1 MTTNEPFSDDE
12 IERRLREA
20 VHDPVP
26 DDLLRISAGLF
37 TWRTIDAELA
47 ELEVIDA
54 DASATVRGGEPATA
68 TFVVDDR
75 LIEVEHHRDGE
86 LVVDLGGRW
95 AETVSIF
102 TPAGEAASASTD
114 EAGVARF
121 PALPRGPVQ
130 FVIRAEDHAAIKTR
144 WVMF

>member
-1 MTTNEPFSDDE
+1 MTDVPISDDE
-12 IERRLREA
+12 IERRLRDA

-26 DDLLRISAGLF
+26 DDLVRISAGLF

-47 ELEVIDA
+47 ELEVVDVDA
-54 DASATVRGGEPATA
+54 RATVRGGEPATA

-95 AETVSIF
+95 ADTVFIF
-102 TPAGEAASASTD
+102 TPAGEVASAGTD

-121 PALPRGPVQ
+121 SAAPRGPVQ
-130 FVIRAEDHAAIKTR
+130 FVIRAEGHAPIKTR

>member
-1 MTTNEPFSDDE
+1 MTDVPISDDE
-12 IERRLREA
+12 IERRLRDA

-26 DDLLRISAGLF
+26 DDLVRISAGLF

-47 ELEVIDA
+47 ELEVVDVDA
-54 DASATVRGGEPATA
+54 RATVRGGEPATA

-75 LIEVEHHRDGE
+75 LIQVEHHRDGE

-95 AETVSIF
+95 AGPVSIF
-102 TPAGEAASASTD
+102 TPAGEVASAGTD

-121 PALPRGPVQ
+121 SAAPRGPVQ
-130 FVIRAEDHAAIKTR
+130 FVIRAEGHAPIKTR